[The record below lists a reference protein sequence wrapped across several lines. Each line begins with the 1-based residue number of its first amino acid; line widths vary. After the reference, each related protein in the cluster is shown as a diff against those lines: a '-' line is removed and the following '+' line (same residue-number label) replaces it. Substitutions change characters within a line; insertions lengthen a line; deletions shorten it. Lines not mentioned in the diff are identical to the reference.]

1 MHLVVFDIDAT
12 RTNTNLTDG
21 ECYWRAVCEVL
32 GIHSEQPEWSTF
44 RHVTDL
50 GIASELCMRYLGR
63 QLTSADIEALG
74 RRLTDLLGVTLVPQ
88 DNPAGYQ
95 IPGSAEI
102 LSALSKSP
110 DFALAL
116 ATGALLAS
124 AELKLRR
131 ANLWNPFLPLASSND
146 AISREDII
154 RIAARRA
161 RIAARRA
168 RIAACGAGEKH
179 SAPFTS
185 FTYVGDGVWD
195 AIAARVLGWRFI
207 GIGSGEQAVR
217 LRDVGAERLILHY
230 LPAEAFFNLLV

>member
-1 MHLVVFDIDAT
+1 ML
-12 RTNTNLTDG
+12 
-21 ECYWRAVCEVL
+21 YWHR
-32 GIHSEQPEWSTF
+32 
-44 RHVTDL
+44 
-50 GIASELCMRYLGR
+50 
-63 QLTSADIEALG
+63 
-74 RRLTDLLGVTLVPQ
+74 
-88 DNPAGYQ
+88 
-95 IPGSAEI
+95 
-102 LSALSKSP
+102 
-110 DFALAL
+110 
-116 ATGALLAS
+116 
-124 AELKLRR
+124 LKLRR

-154 RIAARRA
+154 

-207 GIGSGEQAVR
+207 GIGSGEQAAR
-217 LRDVGAERLILHY
+217 LRDVGAERLLPHY